1 MSVSSVLPVSGCFI
15 VEQNF
20 KLNPFD
26 LFWGPDSIVE
36 KVGRFWVIYLPPGE
50 TPNKI
55 IFLVLLL
62 CTVQVRIRVQLH
74 LLSGPKGPTLSVR

>member
-1 MSVSSVLPVSGCFI
+1 MLPVTMCFI

-26 LFWGPDSIVE
+26 LFCGPDSIVCAPE
-36 KVGRFWVIYLPPGE
+36 QVGRFWVIYIPPGE
-50 TPNKI
+50 TPFKI
-55 IFLVLLL
+55 IFLMLLL

-74 LLSGPKGPTLSVR
+74 LLSGPKGPILSVR